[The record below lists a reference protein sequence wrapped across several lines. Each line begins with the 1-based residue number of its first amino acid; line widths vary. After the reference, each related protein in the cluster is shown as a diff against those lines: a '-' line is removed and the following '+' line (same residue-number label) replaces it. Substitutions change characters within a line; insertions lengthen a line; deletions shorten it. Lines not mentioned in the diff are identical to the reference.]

1 MEYLDTKKMTEAGSA
16 LRPNSREAIQ
26 TVASLQPLLRSS
38 ADETERL
45 GSVRKD
51 HAVPALLN
59 AHTLPVLATGVEFA
73 VVAIASFGAG
83 AFYHQLAIGQLPFA
97 TFYLMATLLLTAL
110 FVIPCAL
117 GRDYS
122 LKRLL
127 LPKEQL
133 QSVFLHWNYA
143 YSLFVFALFMTHATD
158 FYSRGSIIAQYAAGL
173 MAAAIIRMAMTRF
186 VAQGLEKGRLG
197 GKRVAIVGEAQMAA
211 DIEWR
216 LRFEGQG
223 VDLVHVVKLASASD
237 RSAVRDPIEISKETR
252 AALDDVAEF
261 ARQTTIDD
269 VVICLP
275 WSENE
280 RIRAFVEGL
289 AVVPATLHLA
299 PEPAAAWARNPVVAR
314 VGWTPTIR
322 LSRAPLTLK
331 DRILKRAFDLF
342 TASLLLVLLAPL
354 FLIIAVLIKLDSQGP
369 VFFRQRRNG
378 FNQQEF
384 RIFKFRTMTTLDD
397 GAVVRQATRNDKR
410 VTRVG
415 RILRRTNFDELP
427 QLFNVL
433 AGHMS
438 LVGPRPHAVAHN
450 NEYEEKIRLYAR
462 RHNVKPG
469 ITGWSQVNGYRGET
483 DSIDKMRRR
492 VEHDLYYIDNWSL
505 LFDIR
510 IMFMTIFSPRSYRN
524 AY

>member
-1 MEYLDTKKMTEAGSA
+1 MELFDAKKMTEAEVERG
-16 LRPNSREAIQ
+16 
-26 TVASLQPLLRSS
+26 LRSP
-38 ADETERL
+38 ADGEIRL
-45 GSVRKD
+45 AAVWAKRPDSSVI
-51 HAVPALLN
+51 N
-59 AHTLPVLATGVEFA
+59 AHTLPVLAAMVEFA
-73 VVAIASFGAG
+73 VVATAAFSAG
-83 AFYHQLAIGQLPFA
+83 AFYHRFAIGQLPFA
-97 TFYLMATLLLTAL
+97 TFYLTATALLTGL
-110 FVIPCAL
+110 FVFPCGL

-143 YSLFVFALFMTHATD
+143 YSLFVFILFMTHATD
-158 FYSRGSIIAQYAAGL
+158 FYSRGSIVAQYAAGL
-173 MAAAIIRMAMTRF
+173 TAATLIRMAMTRF
-186 VAQGLEKGRLG
+186 VARGLERGRLA
-197 GKRVAIVGEAQMAA
+197 GKRVAIVGEASMVA
-211 DIEWR
+211 DMERR

-223 VDLVHVVKLASASD
+223 VDLVRVVKLAAPERGAS
-237 RSAVRDPIEISKETR
+237 RDPITVAKETR
-252 AALDDVAEF
+252 AALDDIAEF
-261 ARQTTIDD
+261 ARQTQIDD
-269 VVICLP
+269 VVLCLP
-275 WSENE
+275 WSESE
-280 RIRAFVEGL
+280 RIRAFMEGL

-299 PEPAAAWARNPVVAR
+299 PEPKAAWTANPILAR

-322 LSRAPLTLK
+322 LSRMPLTLR
-331 DRILKRAFDLF
+331 DRIIKRLFDLVV
-342 TASLLLVLLAPL
+342 ASLLLVLLLPV
-354 FLIIAVLIKLDSQGP
+354 FLAIALLIKLDTPGP
-369 VFFRQRRNG
+369 VFFRQRRHG

-397 GAVVRQATRNDKR
+397 GAVIRQATRNDAR

-415 RILRRTNFDELP
+415 RILRRINFDELP
-427 QLFNVL
+427 QLLNVL
-433 AGHMS
+433 AGQMS

-492 VEHDLYYIDNWSL
+492 VEHDLFYIDNWSL
-505 LFDIR
+505 LFDIK
-510 IMFMTIFSPRSYRN
+510 IMLMTIFSPRSYRN